1 MILNEIEL
9 FQDLP
14 PFVQTLIVRLIQF
27 ILILLLIVILRRVI
41 TWFVVRPLRRL
52 AKRTGFD
59 YDDIILDS
67 MMTPIRL
74 VIIAIAISVSL
85 QAFNVGDGVDGLLRI
100 VSRTLIIIA
109 LLLGLYK
116 LVDILMPS
124 STRLGRVTGIQLDE
138 RLIPFLRT
146 TVKLVVIALGI
157 VIVLQEWG
165 YDVSGLVA
173 GLGLGGLAFSL
184 AAQDTVSNLFGFAA
198 IVSDNPFKVGEYIK
212 TPDVEGIVEHVGLR
226 STRVRQL
233 DQAVVYVPNNK
244 LASSAI
250 LNWSRLSKRRM
261 DYTLGITYDATSG
274 ELRVLLHRIREMLKV
289 QELVDPDSVVVYFVE
304 FGASSLD
311 ILIRCYIYLSDW
323 GQFQAEKER
332 LHLLVMDIVT
342 ELNMGIAFPSM
353 SLYVESLP
361 PITTEIEVER
371 PNNPK
376 LSAQERAIMHG
387 RAADKPD
394 QVKANEPE
402 EGNVTGQQDD
412 ADER

>member
-1 MILNEIEL
+1 MILNEIDL
-9 FQDLP
+9 FRDLP
-14 PFVQTLIVRLIQF
+14 PFIQTLIVRLIQL
-27 ILILLLIVILRRVI
+27 ILILLLIIILRRIMTWVVI
-41 TWFVVRPLRRL
+41 RPLRRV

-59 YDDIILDS
+59 YDDVILDS

-74 VIIAIAISVSL
+74 LIIAIAISVSI
-85 QAFNVGDGVDGLLRI
+85 QAFNVGDGVDGLFQVI
-100 VSRTLIIIA
+100 SRTLVIIA
-109 LLLGLYK
+109 LLLGLFK

-124 STRLGRVTGIQLDE
+124 STRLGRVTGIQLDD

-146 TVKLVVIALGI
+146 TSKLVVIALGI

-184 AAQDTVSNLFGFAA
+184 AAQDTVANLFGFAA

-371 PNNPK
+371 SNNPK
-376 LSAQERAIMHG
+376 LSARERALMQG
-387 RAADKPD
+387 RSVSEPD

-402 EGNVTGQQDD
+402 EGNITGQQDD